1 MPCISYLYMSEKILE
16 SKFRI
21 LQHSLLDVDIP
32 NLQKLVTR
40 LEPEIRIFSYHLNQ
54 PLKGSHALLGLA
66 LLIIA
71 IGFTYLF
78 LFLPEYGKT
87 HIFNLSRKNCSTCR
101 INLSLSKNKKKTCI
115 QIEAIKR
122 DMDQIFLIKLH
133 FLKRDENKGDTLYI

>member
-1 MPCISYLYMSEKILE
+1 MSEKILE

-87 HIFNLSRKNCSTCR
+87 HIFNLFTKNCSTCR